1 MSIATGVLDSAQPA
15 PPNTTPPPAPVS
27 PNGLSDAEVAQRV
40 AKGEVNKA
48 PAGTGRSYVE
58 ILRQNVFTFIN
69 TILFAIGIV
78 LVIMG
83 RPDDAIVT
91 AGLVLVNVVV
101 GVVQEAR
108 AKAKLDKIALLTR
121 PKATVVRNGAEKVL
135 DPSEIVL
142 DDVLI
147 VRPGDQIVVD
157 GEIIGNAEMDADE
170 SLLTGESDLIHKK
183 TGDPVYSGSFAVNGT
198 ARYVARKVGATS
210 VANQLTSGARAYRLV
225 KTPLQRDVDFVIRVL
240 IVLVTLLGLL
250 FITAFLRHNSGLV
263 GGVQATSVI
272 VGLVPQ
278 GLFFMITVAYAVGA
292 VRMSGRGALIQQSNA
307 VESLSNVNTL
317 CLDKTG
323 TLTTNQIKYSD
334 VFPLGMD
341 RAKLESVLGDYAL
354 NTPAGNKT
362 SEAIAAGLKGQQ
374 RQLVEEI
381 PFSSAR
387 KWSALSFNSPECTGC
402 YVLGAPEMV
411 MPGLK
416 AGVDLADAK
425 QEEWRAQGLR
435 VLLFAYVPDVVS
447 MQDDKKEPCLPQGL
461 IPAGL
466 ICFSDVLRPE
476 AKETLEGFTQAGIRL
491 KVISGDNPDTVLSLA
506 RQAGFGEDT
515 KVISGLDLDKMD
527 DAEFARVADETTIFG
542 RITPQQKQ
550 KLVQTL
556 KSSGRYVAMIGDG
569 VNDVLSLK
577 QAHVGIAMQSGSQ
590 ATRGVADMILLND
603 SFGVLPSAF
612 KEGQRIINGMYDV
625 VRLLLTRTLYLLFL
639 IVGTAMIDL
648 EFPITPKHNSL
659 LAILTV
665 GIPTVALVAWAREGE
680 PPARLIRAISH
691 FVVPASL
698 LTAFV
703 GLETYLGY
711 MVATN
716 NNIGLSQ
723 TVLTTVLTLCGLV
736 LIPFVEPP
744 TQGWVG
750 GDDFSGDRRPT
761 IMAGIMLAIFV
772 LVMAIEPARKFFEL
786 QALNVVDIAIVL
798 GIVIAW
804 ALALRYIWR
813 AKVLEKLI
821 GN

>member
-1 MSIATGVLDSAQPA
+1 MSIATGVLNTPQPTQPSA
-15 PPNTTPPPAPVS
+15 PPPS
-27 PNGLSDAEVAQRV
+27 SNGLTDAEVAQRI
-40 AKGEVNKA
+40 AKGEINKA

-91 AGLVLVNVVV
+91 GGLVLVNVVV
-101 GVVQEAR
+101 GLVQEAR

-121 PKATVVRNGAEKVL
+121 PKAAVIRNGTEKIV

-142 DDVLI
+142 DDVLV

-157 GEIIGNAEMDADE
+157 GELLAGGEMDADE

-183 TGDPVYSGSFAVNGT
+183 AGDPVFSGSFAVNGT
-198 ARYVARKVGATS
+198 ARYIARKVGASS
-210 VANQLTSGARAYRLV
+210 VANQLTSGARAFRLV
-225 KTPLQRDVDFVIRVL
+225 KTPLQHDVDFVIRVL
-240 IVLVTLLGLL
+240 IMLTTLLGLL
-250 FITAFLRHNSGLV
+250 LISAFLRQGIGVVS
-263 GGVQATSVI
+263 GVQASAVV

-323 TLTTNQIKYSD
+323 TLTTNQIKFSE

-341 RAKLESVLGDYAL
+341 KEKLESVLGDYAL

-362 SEAIAAGLKGQQ
+362 SEAIATALKGQQ
-374 RQLVEEI
+374 RKVVEEA

-387 KWSALSFNSPECTGC
+387 KWSALSFDSPELRGC
-402 YVLGAPEMV
+402 YVLGAPEM
-411 MPGLK
+411 MAPGLQPN
-416 AGVDLADAK
+416 ANLAPAK

-435 VLLFAYVPDVVS
+435 GLLFAYLPDVVP
-447 MQDDKKEPCLPQGL
+447 MHDDKNEPALPQGL

-466 ICFSDVLRPE
+466 ICFSDILRPE
-476 AKETLEGFTQAGIRL
+476 AKETLEGFAQAGIRL
-491 KVISGDNPDTVLSLA
+491 KVISGDNPDTVLALA

-515 KVISGLDLDKMD
+515 KVISGLDLDKLD
-527 DAEFARVADETTIFG
+527 DAEFAIAADETTIFG

-556 KSSGRYVAMIGDG
+556 KASGKYVAMIGDG

-639 IVGTAMIDL
+639 IVGTAMMEL
-648 EFPITPKHNSL
+648 PFPITPKHNSL

-680 PPARLIRAISH
+680 PPARLIRAIGH
-691 FVVPASL
+691 FVLPASL

-703 GLETYLGY
+703 GLEVYLGY
-711 MVATN
+711 IVFTDNNVA
-716 NNIGLSQ
+716 LSQ
-723 TVLTTVLTLCGLV
+723 TVLTTVLTLCGLI

-750 GDDFSGDRRPT
+750 GDEFSGDRRPT
-761 IMAGIMLAIFV
+761 ILAGIMLAIF
-772 LVMAIEPARKFFEL
+772 LAVMAIEPLRHFFEL
-786 QALNVVDIAIVL
+786 QALSLADMGIILATVV
-798 GIVIAW
+798 AW
-804 ALALRYIWR
+804 AFALRYIWR
-813 AKVLEKLI
+813 AKILEKLI